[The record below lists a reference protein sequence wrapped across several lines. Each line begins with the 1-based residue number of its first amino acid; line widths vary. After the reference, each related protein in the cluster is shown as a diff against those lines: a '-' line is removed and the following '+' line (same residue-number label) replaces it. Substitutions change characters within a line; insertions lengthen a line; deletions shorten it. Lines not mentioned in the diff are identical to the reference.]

1 MSMLDRSLPTNP
13 KIAPRSC
20 PACAGTTNHEF
31 RFKVNGCDIWQCRS
45 CGLGQAESIGFDPA
59 SYYTGEYFSG
69 QRSDGYAD
77 YLGAEPILRH
87 EFARSVKFIRQFCHN
102 GKLLEI
108 GCAYGLFLKEAQ
120 QCYEVAGIELAEAAA
135 DHARQSGL
143 NVLSGSADE
152 ESMDRLGSAD
162 VIVLFDVIEHLIDPR
177 ATLALCERYLRPGG
191 IVVITTGDFGSVLAR
206 LAGTSWRLMTPP
218 QHLWFF
224 TKTSMARLA
233 SSLGLSM
240 EFADHPWKIV
250 PMSLIRFQ
258 LRRMLGLRG
267 GPAATGSGP
276 MGVPVNLF
284 DAMRIVLRKPP
295 K

>member
-1 MSMLDRSLPTNP
+1 MSMPDRSLPTNP

-77 YLGAEPILRH
+77 YLGAEPILRR
-87 EFARSVKFIRQFCHN
+87 EFARSVRFIRQFCDN

-120 QCYEVAGIELAEAAA
+120 QYYEVAGIELAEAAA
-135 DHARQSGL
+135 DHARRSGL

-152 ESMDRLGSAD
+152 ENMDRLGSAD
-162 VIVLFDVIEHLIDPR
+162 VRSKHSLTHSTTNPGSWSYCAGDVPR
-177 ATLALCERYLRPGG
+177 CVRPLTSKISTSTTLSLPPWTMRVQLRAGVARRPP
-191 IVVITTGDFGSVLAR
+191 AR
-206 LAGTSWRLMTPP
+206 LQSWPFP
-218 QHLWFF
+218 
-224 TKTSMARLA
+224 
-233 SSLGLSM
+233 G
-240 EFADHPWKIV
+240 DP
-250 PMSLIRFQ
+250 
-258 LRRMLGLRG
+258 
-267 GPAATGSGP
+267 
-276 MGVPVNLF
+276 
-284 DAMRIVLRKPP
+284 
-295 K
+295 